1 MRSHAAVA
9 DCAVVGV
16 RADEAAGEDEVM
28 AFVVL
33 NDGQSADPEEICA
46 WAEKQLPAF
55 MVPRYIDFVD
65 ELPQTATEKVRK
77 KVLREQGVTETTWD
91 RLA

>member
-1 MRSHAAVA
+1 FKNKPGEPVLSYVERNRKTPIPTKQSKAANTLLPVSHPK
-9 DCAVVGV
+9 G
-16 RADEAAGEDEVM
+16 R
-28 AFVVL
+28 
-33 NDGQSADPEEICA
+33 
-46 WAEKQLPAF
+46 LPPFLTVIPDA
-55 MVPRYIDFVD
+55 IDFVD

>member
-1 MRSHAAVA
+1 
-9 DCAVVGV
+9 
-16 RADEAAGEDEVM
+16 
-28 AFVVL
+28 
-33 NDGQSADPEEICA
+33 
-46 WAEKQLPAF
+46 